1 MRNIYDQE
9 NLEWLND
16 VNLVSNVDSY
26 SKARASCNYIP
37 RAEVESQYTNLT
49 IGTENGSGVANC

>member
-1 MRNIYDQE
+1 MRNIYGQE

-26 SKARASCNYIP
+26 SKTR
-37 RAEVESQYTNLT
+37 VM
-49 IGTENGSGVANC
+49 